1 MKAIFLLPVL
11 AILFASCSNSDTTSD
26 PVADLT
32 TKTNM
37 VTQSNWTI
45 TQYTDSGNDETTDY
59 TGYTFSF
66 KTDGTLV
73 AVSATETFNGTW
85 MLASPT
91 TSADDSGNDVTDD
104 KFNKFTITIT
114 GNKQMDHLSHKWLA
128 EKITATEIWLRD
140 DNVASNEILR
150 FAK

>member
-66 KTDGTLV
+66 KTDGTFV

-85 MLASPT
+85 ILASPT
-91 TSADDSGNDVTDD
+91 TSADDSGNDATDD

-140 DNVASNEILR
+140 DNVASNETLR

>member
-1 MKAIFLLPVL
+1 MKVLFLLPAMAL
-11 AILFASCSNSDTTSD
+11 FFASCSNSDTTSD
-26 PVADLT
+26 PAADLT

-37 VTQSNWTI
+37 VAQKNWAI

-66 KTDGTLV
+66 NTDGTLV
-73 AVSATETFNGTW
+73 AVSATATYNGTW
-85 MLASPT
+85 MLALPNTSP
-91 TSADDSGNDVTDD
+91 DDSGNDTTDD
-104 KFNKFTITIT
+104 RFKKLTIAIT
-114 GNKQMDHLSHKWLA
+114 GNQQMDHLSHKWLA

-150 FAK
+150 FGK